1 MASSELVLHRGARL
15 VERSELETVHAPPPT
30 ATWFPLSHAS
40 VLDRVSST
48 LAEAGF
54 QIQGTRLALSADNAR
69 FFASLDLTAPIAAGV
84 GLCVGARNSTDKSF
98 PISFCAGHR
107 VFVCDNL
114 AFRSEITVARKHTR
128 FGETRFSEA
137 ICRAVGS
144 LHQFQE
150 TEATR
155 IKMFQETILPE
166 EWASHLLLKAY
177 ERRLVS
183 HYSLPAV
190 LKEWREPSFEEFRPR
205 TLWSLMNAFT
215 SALRER
221 QKTNPQEF
229 ASVTIRLQDL
239 LSKEPVG
246 HNASEMLHA
255 TPA

>member
-1 MASSELVLHRGARL
+1 
-15 VERSELETVHAPPPT
+15 
-30 ATWFPLSHAS
+30 
-40 VLDRVSST
+40 VSST

-54 QIQGTRLALSADNAR
+54 QIQRTRLALSADNAR
-69 FFASLDLTAPIAAGV
+69 FFGAMDLTASVAAGV
-84 GLCVGARNSTDKSF
+84 GLCVGVRNSTDKSV
-98 PISFCAGHR
+98 PLAFCAGHH
-107 VFVCDNL
+107 VFICDNM

-137 ICRAVGS
+137 ICKAVGS

-150 TEATR
+150 TEAAR
-155 IKMFQETILPE
+155 IKMFQETNLPE

-177 ERRLVS
+177 EQRLVS
-183 HYSLPAV
+183 HYSLPVV
-190 LKEWREPSFEEFRPR
+190 LKEWREPTFEEFRPR

-221 QKTNPQEF
+221 QRTNPQEF

-246 HNASEMLHA
+246 HAARDTLHA